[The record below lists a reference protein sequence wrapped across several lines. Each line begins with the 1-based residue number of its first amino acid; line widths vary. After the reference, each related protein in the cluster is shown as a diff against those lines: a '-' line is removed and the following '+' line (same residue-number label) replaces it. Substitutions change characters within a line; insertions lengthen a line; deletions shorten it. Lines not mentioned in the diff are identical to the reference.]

1 MRLTI
6 LLITCF
12 LSFLSFPSNAVGQ
25 DVKVLRQSRIIMGTS
40 VEIAVSQTQAAKA
53 EEVMEAAFRE
63 VQRIDFLMSNYR
75 EDSEISRVN
84 RDAGKKETKVSPEM
98 LRMIERA
105 IEFSSL
111 SEGAFDIT
119 IGPVFRLWNFREGK
133 FPEEKNLREN
143 LKKVGY
149 RQIKIDR
156 SRSSIFLQEEG
167 MEIDLGAIAKGYAVD
182 SASAVL
188 KEKGI
193 ENFLVNAGGDLK
205 VSGSKEKGV
214 PWIVGIQHP
223 RLPSQMVAKLSPR
236 QAGVATSGDYK
247 KFFIE
252 RGERYHH
259 LLNPST
265 GTPARECQSV
275 TVMAPSAMAADALAT
290 AVFVLGPKKGL
301 ALVKRMNDV
310 HAIIVDRGGSVLVSP
325 HWPAGVLLPP

>member
-1 MRLTI
+1 
-6 LLITCF
+6 
-12 LSFLSFPSNAVGQ
+12 
-25 DVKVLRQSRIIMGTS
+25 MGTS

-167 MEIDLGAIAKGYAVD
+167 MEIDLGAIAKGYAAD

-223 RLPSQMVAKLSPR
+223 RLPSKMVAKLSPR

-301 ALVKRMNDV
+301 ALVERMNDV